1 MGELL
6 KKITSQPWVAHLIRA
21 NTRFTARM
29 GSAFAGSITY
39 YSVLALVPVVAIAF
53 GLIGLL
59 FADELRAALDD
70 ILSGFGPRLTEA
82 LRPVLDEGL
91 AGAGA
96 IVGVGGA
103 TALYA
108 GVNWVAQLKTAVRAQ
123 WRPRFGDLEA
133 KRMIV
138 LETLVN
144 IAILVGLI
152 VMVTATIAL
161 SSVATWLADAVIGWL
176 ALDGVP
182 GITVLLR
189 LVPLLGS
196 LVLGLVLFAFLFRV
210 LPQTRVRTP
219 AVLKGCVF
227 GSVGL
232 AVLTYLS
239 STIVGLFT
247 RNAAFSVFGPV
258 ILLMLFLNLFAR
270 LILFLAAWVAT
281 SEQRALAGERSDAD
295 APLEADPEIELEP
308 VVQPMP
314 EPAHAAPGGR
324 GRNPYA
330 ARVDWARRE
339 RVQIGPEQL
348 DVSYP
353 SEDVKVPQTV
363 AVRSTRIA
371 SAVGWVFGAASG
383 IGLGSLVASR
393 LGRRRR

>member
-6 KKITSQPWVAHLIRA
+6 KKITSQPWVAHLLRA
-21 NTRFTARM
+21 NARFDARM
-29 GSAFAGSITY
+29 GNAFAGAITY
-39 YSVLALVPVVAIAF
+39 FSVLALVPVVAVAF
-53 GLIGLL
+53 GLVGLL
-59 FADELRAALDD
+59 FADELRTGLDD
-70 ILSGFGPRLTEA
+70 VLSAFGPQLTDT
-82 LRPVLDEGL
+82 LQPVLEEGL
-91 AGAGA
+91 EGAGA

-108 GVNWVAQLKTAVRAQ
+108 GANWVAQLKSAVRAQ
-123 WRPRFGDLEA
+123 WRPRFDDPEHR
-133 KRMIV
+133 RMIV
-138 LETLVN
+138 LETAVN
-144 IAILVGLI
+144 IAILIGLI
-152 VMVTATIAL
+152 ALVTGTVAL
-161 SSVATWLADAVIGWL
+161 SSVATWLADTVLGWL

-196 LVLGLVLFAFLFRV
+196 LLLGLALFAFLFSV

-219 AVLKGCVF
+219 AVLKGCVM
-227 GSVGL
+227 GTVGL
-232 AVLTYLS
+232 AALTYLS

-247 RNAAFSVFGPV
+247 ENAAFTVFGPV

-281 SEQRALAGERSDAD
+281 SEQRAVAGERSAAD
-295 APLEADPEIELEP
+295 APLEADPEVDLEP
-308 VVQPMP
+308 AVEPMP

-363 AVRSTRIA
+363 AVRSSRIA